1 MDSDGDLDLFVTT
14 VGDSRHYLYI
24 NHEGRFTEEA
34 VERGLSLKSSTER
47 KLAGFTPVFGDFD
60 QDGFLDVFT
69 TEWIMHSQSGSKV
82 TISIRN
88 VVLTSK

>member
-14 VGDSRHYLYI
+14 VGDTRHYLYI
-24 NHEGRFTEEA
+24 NQGGRFTEEA
-34 VERGLSLKSSTER
+34 VERGISLKFPTQR

-69 TEWIMHSQSGSKV
+69 TEWIMHSQAGSKV
-82 TISIRN
+82 YISG
-88 VVLTSK
+88 TF